1 MARILV
7 QTNDR
12 RTVLDEGDVQIADI
26 NDQESAAGLL
36 DRLEH
41 AIEDAER
48 RRRRRSRPVRHLA
61 AIVPVSDYRD
71 VSA

>member
-12 RTVLDEGDVQIADI
+12 RTVLDQRNVRIADI
-26 NDQESAAGLL
+26 DDEESAVALL
-36 DRLEH
+36 DRLAD
-41 AIEDAER
+41 AIQLAEARLGAR
-48 RRRRRSRPVRHLA
+48 RRTVRHLA
-61 AIVPVSDYRD
+61 AIVPASDYRD